1 MKGII
6 DSQKGDYY
14 RCLLENGDI
23 INLHSSEINTEAKV
37 GDSIK
42 VVITLEN
49 MANNNA

>member
-6 DSQKGDYY
+6 DSKKGDYY

-23 INLHSSEINTEAKV
+23 INLHSSEINTEVNV
-37 GDSIK
+37 GDSLK
-42 VVITLEN
+42 VVITLEK